1 MSPTALV
8 GGDAILN
15 HLRDQRIG
23 MTSRRIVN
31 ALGFLMVSAAILW
44 ALSVHRMLGFNFFN
58 GQYLYLLLALATSV
72 IFFTFPSIPS
82 RPQLSRY
89 IDVPLGLFGAGAML
103 VTMAMFPTLIDQ
115 ANFREYGPLGLFL
128 AAMTIL
134 VLIEGVRRT
143 AGPALTIIVIA
154 ALALAVVAQYLP
166 APLTGRPFRTES
178 FLYKMAFLEGNIL
191 GAPLSIVGA
200 VVVAFI
206 FMGSMLQATG
216 GGQFFSDLAAALMG
230 RSRGGSAKIAV
241 TASGFF
247 GAISG
252 SAVSNVVST
261 GMVTIPLMK
270 KAGYKPHVAGA
281 IEAVASTGGQLVPP
295 VMGAAAFLMAVTTQT
310 DYSVIVIASI
320 VPAFLYYLALFLQI
334 DLMAGRDGIG
344 GVQGERLPSAREELR
359 HGWVFVLP
367 FAVLIFGLFS
377 LAWRPEYAALCAT
390 ASMLVAIMI
399 FGFKGERPGLSEV
412 VSAFRDTAEAS
423 VGIIFIAAAAGIVIG
438 ALNDSG
444 ILFTITGAILAVGS
458 TNLPLLLIL
467 AAGLCIILGM
477 GMPTVGVYALLST
490 LVAAPLVDLGIHV
503 LAAHLFV
510 LYFGMMSMITPPVA
524 VASFAAAAISRTG
537 AMQTGWSAV
546 QLAWAAYII
555 PFVFVVNP
563 ALIMSGTVVEIVLA
577 VARATIG
584 VWLVSACIVGYL
596 NHRLSVPLRAG
607 YAVLGTALLVP
618 GLALPGGLW
627 AGGSLTLAAGLAVL
641 AYEFL
646 LVRRKEAD
654 LA

>member
-1 MSPTALV
+1 
-8 GGDAILN
+8 
-15 HLRDQRIG
+15 
-23 MTSRRIVN
+23 MTVERLVN
-31 ALGFLMVSAAILW
+31 ALGFLLVAAAILW
-44 ALSVHRMLGFNFFN
+44 ALSVHRSLGFNFFG
-58 GQYLYLLLALATSV
+58 GQYLYFLLSIATVTIFITHPSRFRWIDISLALIGS
-72 IFFTFPSIPS
+72 
-82 RPQLSRY
+82 
-89 IDVPLGLFGAGAML
+89 GAML
-103 VTMAMFPTLIDQ
+103 VTVVMFPDLIDQ
-115 ANFREYGPLGLFL
+115 ANFRDYGALGLAL
-128 AAMTIL
+128 AAITIL

-143 AGPALTIIVIA
+143 AGPAMTIIVVA
-154 ALALAVVAQYLP
+154 AVAVAVFAQYLP
-166 APLTGRPFRTES
+166 SPLTGRPFRLES
-178 FLYKMAFLEGNIL
+178 FLYKMAYLDGNIL

-200 VVVAFI
+200 VVIAFV

-216 GGQFFSDLAAALMG
+216 GGEFFSNLAAALMG

-261 GMVTIPLMK
+261 GMITIPLMK

-295 VMGAAAFLMAVTTQT
+295 VMGAAAFLMAVMTQS
-310 DYSVIVIASI
+310 DYSVVVIASI
-320 VPAFLYYLALFLQI
+320 VPALLYYLALFLQI
-334 DLMAGRDGIG
+334 DLMAGRDNIKGLD
-344 GVQGERLPSAREELR
+344 QEDLPSVQSELR
-359 HGWVFVLP
+359 HGWVFLLP
-367 FAVLIFGLFS
+367 FVVLIFGLFS
-377 LAWRPEYAALCAT
+377 LAWRPEYAAIAAT
-390 ASMLVAIMI
+390 ASMFVALLA
-399 FGFKGERPGLSEV
+399 FGFRGQRPGISHILQ
-412 VSAFRDTAEAS
+412 AFRDTAGAS

-444 ILFTITGAILAVGS
+444 VLFAITGAILALGGN
-458 TNLPLLLIL
+458 NLPLLLVL
-467 AAGLCIILGM
+467 CAVLCIILGM

-490 LVAAPLVDLGIHV
+490 LVAAPLVDLGINL

-537 AMQTGWSAV
+537 PMQTGWAAV

-563 ALIMSGTVVEIVLA
+563 ALILHGSLIEVLFA
-577 VARATIG
+577 VTRATIG
-584 VWLVSACIVGYL
+584 VWLVSACIIGFL
-596 NHRLSVPLRAG
+596 NHRLGVATRLIYVA
-607 YAVLGTALLVP
+607 LGLVMLVP

-627 AGGSLTLAAGLAVL
+627 IGGGVTLALGMAVL

-646 LVRRKEAD
+646 IVRQKEAE
-654 LA
+654 LV